1 MTHTI
6 TLPDQTT
13 FTANDGETVL
23 AAAARQNL
31 NLPHSCKSGV
41 CGQCKAELVSGDIQM
56 GEHSEQALSEGEKA
70 QGKILMCCTT
80 TQSDISINIPGYN
93 ANALPVRTL
102 PARIE
107 RIVFKHDVA
116 LLKLALPKAP
126 LFAFYA
132 GQYIDLLLPGN
143 VSRSYSIANSPEQEG
158 ILELHIR
165 RRENGVCS
173 EMIFGSEPKV
183 KEKGIV
189 RIKGPLGSFTLQEDS
204 GKPII
209 LLATGTG
216 YAPIRSILLDLIRQD
231 SSRAVHL
238 YWGARHQDDLYAL
251 EEAQELTGR
260 LKNARFSPVLSKA
273 DDGWQGEKE
282 YVQTAAA
289 KDYPDL
295 SGYEVYA
302 CGSVAMI
309 ESAKSVLVAQCS
321 LPETAFYSD
330 AFSPAQ

>member
-31 NLPHSCKSGV
+31 NLPHSCKSGA
-41 CGQCKAELVSGDIQM
+41 CGQCKAELVSGYIQM
-56 GEHSEQALSEGEKA
+56 GEHSEQALSEAEKA

-80 TQSDISINIPGYN
+80 AQSDISINIPGYN

-107 RIVFKHDVA
+107 SMVFKHDVA

-126 LFAFYA
+126 PFAFYA

-143 VSRSYSIANSPEQEG
+143 VSRSYSIANSPDQEG

-173 EMIFGSEPKV
+173 EMISAANPKS
-183 KEKGIV
+183 KK
-189 RIKGPLGSFTLQEDS
+189 K
-204 GKPII
+204 
-209 LLATGTG
+209 A
-216 YAPIRSILLDLIRQD
+216 
-231 SSRAVHL
+231 SSA
-238 YWGARHQDDLYAL
+238 
-251 EEAQELTGR
+251 
-260 LKNARFSPVLSKA
+260 SKA
-273 DDGWQGEKE
+273 RSVRLPCRKTAANPSSFWQP
-282 YVQTAAA
+282 VQAMPPSAASCSTLSAKTAAA
-289 KDYPDL
+289 PSISTGVHGTK
-295 SGYEVYA
+295 
-302 CGSVAMI
+302 MI
-309 ESAKSVLVAQCS
+309 CTHSKKRKS
-321 LPETAFYSD
+321 
-330 AFSPAQ
+330 

>member
-1 MTHTI
+1 MNHTI

-13 FTANDGETVL
+13 FAAGDGETVL

-56 GEHSEQALSEGEKA
+56 GGHSEQALSEAEKA

-80 TQSDISINIPGYN
+80 AQSDISINIPDYK
-93 ANALPVRTL
+93 ADALPVRTL

-107 RIVFKHDVA
+107 SIIFKHDVA

-126 LFAFYA
+126 PFAFYA

-143 VSRSYSIANSPEQEG
+143 VSRSYSIANSPDQEG

-189 RIKGPLGSFTLQEDS
+189 RVKGPLGSFTLQEDS

-209 LLATGTG
+209 LLATGQATPPS
-216 YAPIRSILLDLIRQD
+216 AASCSTL
-231 SSRAVHL
+231 S
-238 YWGARHQDDLYAL
+238 AR
-251 EEAQELTGR
+251 
-260 LKNARFSPVLSKA
+260 
-273 DDGWQGEKE
+273 
-282 YVQTAAA
+282 TAAA
-289 KDYPDL
+289 PSISTGARVIK
-295 SGYEVYA
+295 
-302 CGSVAMI
+302 MI
-309 ESAKSVLVAQCS
+309 CMPSKKHKGWHAV
-321 LPETAFYSD
+321 
-330 AFSPAQ
+330 

>member
-1 MTHTI
+1 MNHTV

-13 FTANDGETVL
+13 FAAGDGETVL

-41 CGQCKAELVSGDIQM
+41 CGQCKAELVSGDIQI
-56 GEHSEQALSEGEKA
+56 GGHSEQALSEAEKA

-80 TQSDISINIPGYN
+80 AQSDISLNIPGYK
-93 ANALPVRTL
+93 ADALPVRTL

-107 RIVFKHDVA
+107 SMVFKHDVA

-126 LFAFYA
+126 PFAFYA

-143 VSRSYSIANSPEQEG
+143 VSRSYSIANSPDQEG

-189 RIKGPLGSFTLQEDS
+189 RVKGPLGSFTLQEDS
-204 GKPII
+204 GKPVI

-231 SSRAVHL
+231 SGRAVHF

-251 EEAQELTGR
+251 EEAQGLACR
-260 LKNARFSPVLSKA
+260 LKTPASPPYCPA
-273 DDGWQGEKE
+273 PERAGREEKGT
-282 YVQTAAA
+282 YKTSRHKTTPTCRNTKYLPAALR
-289 KDYPDL
+289 P
-295 SGYEVYA
+295 
-302 CGSVAMI
+302 
-309 ESAKSVLVAQCS
+309 
-321 LPETAFYSD
+321 
-330 AFSPAQ
+330 

>member
-41 CGQCKAELVSGDIQM
+41 CGQCKAELVSGDIQI
-56 GEHSEQALSEGEKA
+56 GEHSEQVLSEAEKA

-80 TQSDISINIPGYN
+80 AQSNISINIPGYN
-93 ANALPVRTL
+93 ADALPVRTL

-107 RIVFKHDVA
+107 SIVFKHDVA

-126 LFAFYA
+126 PFTFYA

-143 VSRSYSIANSPEQEG
+143 VSRSYSIANSPDQEG

-189 RIKGPLGSFTLQEDS
+189 RVKGPLGSFTLQEGSD
-204 GKPII
+204 KPII

-216 YAPIRSILLDLIRQD
+216 YAPIRSILLDLIRQN

-273 DDGWQGEKE
+273 DEGWQGEKG
-282 YVQTAAA
+282 YAQTAAA
-289 KDYPDL
+289 KDSPDL
-295 SGYEVYA
+295 SGCEVYA

-309 ESAKSVLVAQCS
+309 ESAKSVLTAQCS

>member
-1 MTHTI
+1 MNHTI

-13 FTANDGETVL
+13 FAAGDGETVL

-56 GEHSEQALSEGEKA
+56 DGHSEQALSEAEKA

-80 TQSDISINIPGYN
+80 AQSDISINIPGYK
-93 ANALPVRTL
+93 ADALPVRTL

-107 RIVFKHDVA
+107 SIIFKHDVA

-126 LFAFYA
+126 
-132 GQYIDLLLPGN
+132 P
-143 VSRSYSIANSPEQEG
+143 
-158 ILELHIR
+158 
-165 RRENGVCS
+165 S

-189 RIKGPLGSFTLQEDS
+189 RVKGPFGSFTLQEDS
-204 GKPII
+204 GKPVI

-216 YAPIRSILLDLIRQD
+216 YSPIRSILLDLIRQG
-231 SSRAVHL
+231 SSRAVHF

-251 EEAQELTGR
+251 EEAQGLACR
-260 LKNARFSPVLSKA
+260 LKNACFTPVLSRPGE
-273 DDGWQGEKE
+273 GWQGRKGH
-282 YVQTAAA
+282 VQDIAAQ
-289 KDYPDL
+289 DHPDL
-295 SGYEVYA
+295 SEYEVFA
-302 CGSVAMI
+302 CGSPAMT
-309 ESAKSVLVAQCS
+309 EQAKNLFVQQHK
-321 LPETAFYSD
+321 LPENLFFSD
-330 AFSPAQ
+330 AFTPSAS

>member
-31 NLPHSCKSGV
+31 NLPHSCKSGA

-56 GEHSEQALSEGEKA
+56 GEHSEQALSEAEKA

-80 TQSDISINIPGYN
+80 AQSDISINIPGYN

-107 RIVFKHDVA
+107 SMVFKHDVA

-126 LFAFYA
+126 PFAFYA

-143 VSRSYSIANSPEQEG
+143 VSRSYSIANSPDQEG

-204 GKPII
+204 SKPII

-231 SSRAVHL
+231 SSRAVHF

-260 LKNARFSPVLSKA
+260 LKNARFTPVLSKA
-273 DDGWQGEKE
+273 DEGWQGEKG
-282 YVQTAAA
+282 YVQTAAT

-309 ESAKSVLVAQCS
+309 ESAKSVLAAQCS

>member
-31 NLPHSCKSGV
+31 NPPHSCKSGV

-56 GEHSEQALSEGEKA
+56 GEHSEQALSEAEKA

-80 TQSDISINIPGYN
+80 AQSDISINIPGYN

-107 RIVFKHDVA
+107 SIVFKHDVA

-143 VSRSYSIANSPEQEG
+143 VSRSYSIANSPDQEG

-231 SSRAVHL
+231 SSRAVHF
-238 YWGARHQDDLYAL
+238 YWGARHQDDLYSL

-260 LKNARFSPVLSKA
+260 LKNARFTPVLSKA
-273 DDGWQGEKE
+273 AEDWQGEKG

-302 CGSVAMI
+302 CGSVAMT
-309 ESAKSVLVAQCS
+309 ESAKSVLTAQCN
-321 LPETAFYSD
+321 LPETTFYSD

>member
-1 MTHTI
+1 MNHTI

-13 FTANDGETVL
+13 FAAGDGETVL

-56 GEHSEQALSEGEKA
+56 GGHSEQALSEAEKA

-80 TQSDISINIPGYN
+80 AQSDISINIPGYK
-93 ANALPVRTL
+93 ADALPVRTL

-107 RIVFKHDVA
+107 SIIFKHDVA

-126 LFAFYA
+126 
-132 GQYIDLLLPGN
+132 P
-143 VSRSYSIANSPEQEG
+143 
-158 ILELHIR
+158 
-165 RRENGVCS
+165 S

-189 RIKGPLGSFTLQEDS
+189 RVKGPFGSFTLQEDS
-204 GKPII
+204 GKPVI

-216 YAPIRSILLDLIRQD
+216 YSPIRSILLDLIRQG
-231 SSRAVHL
+231 SSRAVHF

-251 EEAQELTGR
+251 EEAQGLACR
-260 LKNARFSPVLSKA
+260 LKNACFTPVLSRPGE
-273 DDGWQGEKE
+273 GWQGRKGH
-282 YVQTAAA
+282 VQDIAAQ
-289 KDYPDL
+289 DHPDL
-295 SGYEVYA
+295 SEYEVFA
-302 CGSVAMI
+302 CGSPAMT
-309 ESAKSVLVAQCS
+309 EQAKNLFVQQHK
-321 LPETAFYSD
+321 LPENLFFSD
-330 AFSPAQ
+330 AFTPSAS